1 MDEEPQHERH
11 EPARESPAPVYAN
24 VVKMTTGPYDLVMDF
39 GFKSPEEMR
48 RGVEDFDPTVRVAMS
63 LAHAKSMIPLLA
75 KLIAEYE
82 SQAGEIPSPGFEGF
96 AKE

>member
-1 MDEEPQHERH
+1 M
-11 EPARESPAPVYAN
+11 YAN

-39 GFKSPEEMR
+39 GFKSPEEAG
-48 RGVEDFDPTVRVAMS
+48 RGMEDFNPTVRIAMS

-75 KLIAEYE
+75 RMIAEYE

>member
-1 MDEEPQHERH
+1 LDEVPQNERQEPPR
-11 EPARESPAPVYAN
+11 EPPEPIYAN

-39 GFKSPEEMR
+39 GFKSPEEVER
-48 RGVEDFDPTVRVAMS
+48 KAEDFDPTVRVAMS

-75 KLIAEYE
+75 RLIAEYE
-82 SQAGEIPSPGFEGF
+82 RQAGEIPSPGFEGF

>member
-1 MDEEPQHERH
+1 LDEGSQNEGRDPAKEP
-11 EPARESPAPVYAN
+11 PDPIYAN

-39 GFKSPEEMR
+39 GFKSPEEMGR
-48 RGVEDFDPTVRVAMS
+48 ADFDPTVRVAMS

-75 KLIAEYE
+75 RMIAEYE
-82 SQAGEIPSPGFEGF
+82 NQAGEIPAPGFEGF

>member
-1 MDEEPQHERH
+1 LDEEPQNERR
-11 EPARESPAPVYAN
+11 EPPDPVYAN
-24 VVKMTTGPYDLVMDF
+24 VVKITTGPYDLVMDF
-39 GFKSPEEMR
+39 GFKSPEEMER
-48 RGVEDFDPTVRVAMS
+48 QVVEFHPTVRVAMS

-82 SQAGEIPSPGFEGF
+82 ERAGEIPAPGFEGF